1 MRETKRNRE
10 RDSLSAFLISCA
22 WAWRGDARDI
32 YCNAISFQHNERTN
46 ERERKEKEGKIRERA
61 SKRKET
67 NMHASKGSDGEP
79 NRENERWRAVAKEV
93 FHSLCVYVLVER
105 NDYYWFSFFFL
116 FFNRYIR
123 GSLNWKKNAF
133 LPKPFIYPF
142 LFFIIRFFYFKEILT
157 VNSRFL
163 RSFFICWYY
172 KTK

>member
-123 GSLNWKKNAF
+123 GSLNWKKTHFCRNHLSILSFF
-133 LPKPFIYPF
+133 LLFV
-142 LFFIIRFFYFKEILT
+142 FFISK
-157 VNSRFL
+157 
-163 RSFFICWYY
+163 RSWQ
-172 KTK
+172 

>member
-123 GSLNWKKNAF
+123 GSLNWKKTHFCRNHLSILSF
-133 LPKPFIYPF
+133 FYYSFF
-142 LFFIIRFFYFKEILT
+142 LFQRDLDSKFAFFTIIFYML
-157 VNSRFL
+157 VL
-163 RSFFICWYY
+163 
-172 KTK
+172 